1 VFDRILLVAAIE
13 LIAVAV
19 AHSGVIACLGNAV
32 TKTQNNYVT
41 TTNEEFNDSLIE
53 QVKLERQL
61 ELGKT
66 NVSIR

>member
-1 VFDRILLVAAIE
+1 VFDRILLVAAVE

-19 AHSGVIACLGNAV
+19 AHSGVVSSFGNSIARVSVQYTASC
-32 TKTQNNYVT
+32 
-41 TTNEEFNDSLIE
+41 NEEYNNNLIE

-61 ELGKT
+61 NLEKN